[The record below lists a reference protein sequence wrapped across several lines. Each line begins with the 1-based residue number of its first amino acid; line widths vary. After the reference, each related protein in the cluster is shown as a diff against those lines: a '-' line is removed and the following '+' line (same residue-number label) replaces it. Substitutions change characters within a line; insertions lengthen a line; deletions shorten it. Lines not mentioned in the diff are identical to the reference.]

1 MIRSSHGRQDAEPC
15 RPHGA
20 RGAGRAAEDHPSG
33 GVPGLV
39 RRHGAGAHA
48 LRRPRN
54 TTATARWR
62 GTRSGDRSA
71 TWRWPAVRRTRAR
84 CSKPGTPADIDA
96 EPDRYAE
103 VAEEICRGVMM
114 TTLLDTNVSP
124 VPGWVRVSCLS
135 DAMAGWLLRAI
146 VMENVAAR
154 GRRDGARSAR
164 GAAFPSRER
173 DQERH
178 HRDRED
184 LALLARAHAARPAAR
199 HRQPVRTARQGVTA
213 GRTIHDGR
221 RTGGGCARRCRQPST
236 GIPACRR
243 RGQSYAGWLGVDCP
257 SVRSAIW
264 MMRALV
270 AGNVLSR
277 REGTTLFV
285 PVNRGTDPGG
295 VRVAR
300 ALARAHRLAAARNI
314 H

>member
-1 MIRSSHGRQDAEPC
+1 MGVRTLSHADRMALEELDARLKTILPEEYQDTYEGMEP
-15 RPHGA
+15 
-20 RGAGRAAEDHPSG
+20 
-33 GVPGLV
+33 VPM
-39 RRHGAGAHA
+39 
-48 LRRPRN
+48 
-54 TTATARWR
+54 
-62 GTRSGDRSA
+62 RSA
-71 TWRWPAVRRTRAR
+71 GLKYDSDGNVAWNEIWGSFCDLAMAGGPPHKGALLEPGRPAE
-84 CSKPGTPADIDA
+84 IDA
-96 EPDRYAE
+96 EPDRYAG

-135 DAMAGWLLRAI
+135 DAMTGWLLRAI

-154 GRRDGARSAR
+154 AEGMALDLPVAPHFRLEKEIKNVITVIAKTSHYWLEHMPRGQQRGIASLFARLAR
-164 GAAFPSRER
+164 ESPLVEPAAPHEG
-173 DQERH
+173 QEPVAT
-178 HRDRED
+178 
-184 LALLARAHAARPAAR
+184 ALLEAINRDTGLHASNN
-199 HRQPVRTARQGVTA
+199 Q
-213 GRTIHDGR
+213 
-221 RTGGGCARRCRQPST
+221 
-236 GIPACRR
+236 
-243 RGQSYAGWLGVDCP
+243 YAGWLGVNCP

-277 REGTTLFV
+277 RQGTTLFV